1 MDDITTIRSRFDT
14 LRAQSEE
21 KKDTTRSLVEELADD
36 IRELRKRGISFKDI
50 LTAIKGENTDLKLTE
65 STLKR
70 YVYESSPKK
79 KTRKKKT
86 EQQTEQK
93 TEQHSEQHSE
103 QVTEKKKEEKKEVKT
118 KKDTQNAE
126 KKFATIDDDEA

>member
-36 IRELRKRGISFKDI
+36 IRDLRKRGISFKDI

-70 YVYESSPKK
+70 YLYESGPKK
-79 KTRKKKT
+79 KTRKKSAAAKT

-93 TEQHSEQHSE
+93 KDECAKIKDTAKI
-103 QVTEKKKEEKKEVKT
+103 TEKN
-118 KKDTQNAE
+118 TQ
-126 KKFATIDDDEA
+126 FATIDDDEA

>member
-36 IRELRKRGISFKDI
+36 IRDLRKRGISFKDI

-65 STLKR
+65 NTLKR
-70 YVYESSPKK
+70 YLYESSPKK
-79 KTRKKKT
+79 KTRKKPTVKT

-93 TEQHSEQHSE
+93 KDECAKIKDTAK
-103 QVTEKKKEEKKEVKT
+103 VTEKN
-118 KKDTQNAE
+118 TQ
-126 KKFATIDDDEA
+126 FATIDDDEA